1 MAIYHSTTKII
12 GRSSGRSAVA
22 AAAYRSGEE
31 LTNEKDGLVHDYS
44 RKGGI
49 AHAEIMTPENAPE
62 WAADRNKLWNEVEK
76 IEKSSKAQLAREV
89 EIAVPNELKREQQ
102 IELVQEYAKENFVK
116 KGMVADI
123 ALHDKGDGNPH
134 AHIMLTMRPFEKDGS
149 WGDKQKKEYILDKN
163 GNKQYDAKKK
173 TYKCKTVKTT
183 DWDSTETLEK
193 WRENWAKTANKH
205 LERAGH
211 EQRIDHRSYEAQGID
226 KIATV
231 HLGPVAHDMEKRG
244 VRTDRGNIN
253 REIKAKNDLAP
264 TISREL
270 DRKIELIEKQAAKDI
285 AYFEKFIAAEK
296 TYEPR
301 PAAPVAP
308 QPQQEKPAQKSPER
322 PQQPQKEEVQ
332 PETPTL
338 PKETLAEKWER
349 TEITG
354 TVKEWGSFCSQ
365 KYREFRDIASDAAR
379 EVMEIQK
386 KIDKLHEPY
395 LKEAAEQHLTEKYQ
409 PQLDKIEKDFQEH
422 LRQTAKHNKEST
434 LWNRLVH
441 SDQVTAKANELLR
454 QEESLRR
461 DHAAVKESWSADK
474 AKIEKGITPDGSGAP
489 IRTIAMNLARQRDP
503 QYEVKKATLE
513 KSKQKPEGKY
523 RQATGIATKYSKLA
537 TKFQMIAR
545 SVKMASKLIKL
556 PGIEKTPAAGGGA
569 GAGAQEVAQQ
579 NQSLLAKAASHLAG
593 EKSAGIT
600 PLTAKV
606 AEDMSIDWDALTPDE
621 LKMKLAQIEL
631 QRESRGLSL

>member
-1 MAIYHSTTKII
+1 MAIYHCSVKTISR
-12 GRSSGRSAVA
+12 GQGRSAVA

-31 LTNEKDGLVHDYS
+31 IKNEQDGITHDYQ
-44 RKGGI
+44 RREGVVHTQI
-49 AHAEIMTPENAPE
+49 LAPE
-62 WAADRNKLWNEVEK
+62 QAPAWAQDRAQLWNKVEEAETRK
-76 IEKSSKAQLAREV
+76 NSRTAREV
-89 EIAVPNELKREQQ
+89 VVAIPKELNREQQ
-102 IELVQEYAKENFVK
+102 LELVRDFAKENFVD

-123 ALHDKGDGNPH
+123 ALHSKENDNEHG
-134 AHIMLTMRPFEKDGS
+134 HIMLTTREIDSTGFTNKNRD
-149 WGDKQKKEYILDKN
+149 WDKKEN
-163 GNKQYDAKKK
+163 
-173 TYKCKTVKTT
+173 
-183 DWDSTETLEK
+183 LES
-193 WRENWAKTANKH
+193 WRKSWEQKANLA

-231 HLGPVAHDMEKRG
+231 HLGPIAHAMEKRG
-244 VRTDRGNIN
+244 VHTDRGNIN

-264 TISREL
+264 TIIRKL
-270 DRKIELIEKQAAKDI
+270 DREIELIEKQAAKDI

-301 PAAPVAP
+301 PAAPAAP

-322 PQQPQKEEVQ
+322 PQQPRKEEVQ

-338 PKETLAEKWER
+338 PKEPPAEKWER
-349 TEITG
+349 TEIAG
-354 TVKEWGSFCSQ
+354 TVKEWSSFCSQ

-395 LKEAAEQHLTEKYQ
+395 LKEAAEQHLSEKYQ

-422 LRQTAKHNKEST
+422 LRQTAEHNKKST
-434 LWNRLVH
+434 LWNRIVH

-513 KSKQKPEGKY
+513 KSKLKPEGNHRK
-523 RQATGIATKYSKLA
+523 AAGIATKYSKLA
-537 TKFQMIAR
+537 TKFQMLAR
-545 SVKMASKLIKL
+545 SVKMASKLLKL
-556 PGIEKTPAAGGGA
+556 PGKEKTPAAGGGA

-579 NQSLLAKAASHLAG
+579 NQSLLAKVINHMD
-593 EKSAGIT
+593 KSAGIT

-621 LKMKLAQIEL
+621 LKMKMAEMEIK
-631 QRESRGLSL
+631 RESNGLSL

>member
-1 MAIYHSTTKII
+1 MAIYHCSVKTISR
-12 GRSSGRSAVA
+12 GQGRSAVA

-31 LTNEKDGLVHDYS
+31 IKNEQDGITHDYQ
-44 RKGGI
+44 RREGVVHTQI
-49 AHAEIMTPENAPE
+49 LAPE
-62 WAADRNKLWNEVEK
+62 QAPAWAQDRAQLWNKVEEAETRK
-76 IEKSSKAQLAREV
+76 NSRTAREV
-89 EIAVPNELKREQQ
+89 VVAIPKELNREQQ
-102 IELVQEYAKENFVK
+102 LELVRDFAKENFVD

-123 ALHDKGDGNPH
+123 ALHSKENDNEHG
-134 AHIMLTMRPFEKDGS
+134 HIMLTTREIDSTGFTNKNRD
-149 WGDKQKKEYILDKN
+149 WDKKEN
-163 GNKQYDAKKK
+163 
-173 TYKCKTVKTT
+173 
-183 DWDSTETLEK
+183 LES
-193 WRENWAKTANKH
+193 WRKSWEQKANLA

-231 HLGPVAHDMEKRG
+231 HLGPVAHAMEKRG

-296 TYEPR
+296 THEPS
-301 PAAPVAP
+301 PAAPASP
-308 QPQQEKPAQKSPER
+308 RPQQEKPAQKSPER

-338 PKETLAEKWER
+338 SKEPPVEKWER

-409 PQLDKIEKDFQEH
+409 PQLDRIEKDFQEH
-422 LRQTAKHNKEST
+422 LRQNAEHNKKST
-434 LWNRLVH
+434 LWNRIVH
-441 SDQVTAKANELLR
+441 SDQVTANAERLER
-454 QEESLRR
+454 QEEILRR

-474 AKIEKGITPDGSGAP
+474 AKVEKGIIPDGSGSP
-489 IRTIAMNLARQRDP
+489 IRTIAMNLAKQRDP
-503 QYEVKKATLE
+503 SYEGKKATLE
-513 KSKQKPEGKY
+513 KSKLKPEGTHRK
-523 RQATGIATKYSKLA
+523 ATGIATKYSKLA

>member
-12 GRSSGRSAVA
+12 GRSSGRSSVA

-31 LTNEKDGLVHDYS
+31 LTNERDGLVHDYS

-49 AHAEIMTPENAPE
+49 AHAEIMIPENAPE

-134 AHIMLTMRPFEKDGS
+134 AHIMLTMRPFEEDGS

-193 WRENWAKTANKH
+193 WRENWAKIANKH

-211 EQRIDHRSYEAQGID
+211 EQRIDHRSHEAQGID

-231 HLGPVAHDMEKRG
+231 HLGPVAHAMEKRG
-244 VRTDRGNIN
+244 VHTDRGNIN
-253 REIKAKNDLAP
+253 REIKVKNNLAP

-296 TYEPR
+296 TYEQR
-301 PAAPVAP
+301 PAV
-308 QPQQEKPAQKSPER
+308 PAVPR
-322 PQQPQKEEVQ
+322 PQQTRKEEVQ

-338 PKETLAEKWER
+338 SKEPPAEKWER

-395 LKEAAEQHLTEKYQ
+395 LKEAAEQHLSEKYQ

-422 LRQTAKHNKEST
+422 LRQTAEHNKKST
-434 LWNRLVH
+434 LWNRIVH

-513 KSKQKPEGKY
+513 KSKLKPEGDHRK
-523 RQATGIATKYSKLA
+523 ATGIATKYSKLA

-545 SVKMASKLIKL
+545 SVKMASKLLKL
-556 PGIEKTPAAGGGA
+556 PGKEKSAVA
-569 GAGAQEVAQQ
+569 GAGTQEVAQQ

-593 EKSAGIT
+593 EKTAGIT
-600 PLTAKV
+600 PLTVKI

-621 LKMKLAQIEL
+621 LKIKLAQIEL
-631 QRESRGLSL
+631 QRDSRGLSL

>member
-62 WAADRNKLWNEVEK
+62 WAADRNKLWNKVEK

-123 ALHDKGDGNPH
+123 ALHDKGDGKPH

-253 REIKAKNDLAP
+253 REIKAQNDLAP

-301 PAAPVAP
+301 PAAPAVP
-308 QPQQEKPAQKSPER
+308 R
-322 PQQPQKEEVQ
+322 PQQTRKEEVQ

-338 PKETLAEKWER
+338 PKEPPAEKWER

-422 LRQTAKHNKEST
+422 LRQNAEHNKKST
-434 LWNRLVH
+434 LWNRIVH
-441 SDQVTAKANELLR
+441 SDQVTANAEMLER

-461 DHAAVKESWSADK
+461 EHAAVKESWAADK

-489 IRTIAMNLARQRDP
+489 IRTIAMNLAQQRDP
-503 QYEVKKATLE
+503 QYGAKKDTLE
-513 KSKQKPEGKY
+513 ESKLKPEGDHRK
-523 RQATGIATKYSKLA
+523 ATGIATKYSKLA
-537 TKFQMIAR
+537 TKFQMLAR
-545 SVKMASKLIKL
+545 SVKMASKLLKL
-556 PGIEKTPAAGGGA
+556 PGKEKSAVA
-569 GAGAQEVAQQ
+569 GAGTQEVVQQ

-593 EKSAGIT
+593 EKTAGIT
-600 PLTAKV
+600 PLTVKI

-621 LKMKLAQIEL
+621 LKIKLAQIEL
-631 QRESRGLSL
+631 QRDSRGLSL

>member
-1 MAIYHSTTKII
+1 
-12 GRSSGRSAVA
+12 
-22 AAAYRSGEE
+22 
-31 LTNEKDGLVHDYS
+31 
-44 RKGGI
+44 
-49 AHAEIMTPENAPE
+49 
-62 WAADRNKLWNEVEK
+62 
-76 IEKSSKAQLAREV
+76 
-89 EIAVPNELKREQQ
+89 
-102 IELVQEYAKENFVK
+102 
-116 KGMVADI
+116 
-123 ALHDKGDGNPH
+123 
-134 AHIMLTMRPFEKDGS
+134 
-149 WGDKQKKEYILDKN
+149 
-163 GNKQYDAKKK
+163 
-173 TYKCKTVKTT
+173 
-183 DWDSTETLEK
+183 
-193 WRENWAKTANKH
+193 
-205 LERAGH
+205 
-211 EQRIDHRSYEAQGID
+211 
-226 KIATV
+226 
-231 HLGPVAHDMEKRG
+231 MEKRG

-270 DRKIELIEKQAAKDI
+270 DRKIELIEKQAAKGI

-409 PQLDKIEKDFQEH
+409 PQLDRIEKDFQEH
-422 LRQTAKHNKEST
+422 LRQNAEHNKKST
-434 LWNRLVH
+434 LWNRIVH
-441 SDQVTAKANELLR
+441 SDQVTANAERLER
-454 QEESLRR
+454 QEEILRR

-474 AKIEKGITPDGSGAP
+474 AKVEKGIIPDGSGSP
-489 IRTIAMNLARQRDP
+489 IRTIAMNLAKQRDP
-503 QYEVKKATLE
+503 SYEGKKATLE
-513 KSKQKPEGKY
+513 KSKLKPEGTHRK
-523 RQATGIATKYSKLA
+523 ATGIATKYSKLA

-545 SVKMASKLIKL
+545 SAKMASKLIKL
-556 PGIEKTPAAGGGA
+556 PGKEKTPAAGA
-569 GAGAQEVAQQ
+569 GTQEVAQK